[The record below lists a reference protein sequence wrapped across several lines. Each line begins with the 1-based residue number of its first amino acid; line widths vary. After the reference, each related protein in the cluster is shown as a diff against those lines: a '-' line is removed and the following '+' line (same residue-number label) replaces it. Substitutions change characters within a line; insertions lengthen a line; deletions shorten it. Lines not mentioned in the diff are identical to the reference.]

1 MEWLVAKSLL
11 GAPRWLLG
19 VILILALVWG
29 GTALI
34 GALDRHDSSQR
45 QAGAAQQ
52 READL
57 SETLNRTEQ
66 GNDARLQVRDPR
78 SRARY
83 DQCLRSARTPENC
96 QRFLPQ

>member
-34 GALDRHDSSQR
+34 GALDRHDNTQR

-57 SETLNRTEQ
+57 FETLNRTEQ